1 MEFRPILSTL
11 ARHKTA
17 ATLIVVEIALT
28 CAIICNSLFM
38 IGDRVS
44 QINEP
49 SGIAENELLRIQLV
63 SSGSDD
69 NATARTRTDLA
80 ALRAIPGVKDATVV
94 NQVPFVNSS
103 WNSGVRLTAEQQQ
116 STLVATTYMADEHF
130 LSTFGSRLIAG
141 RGFNSDEFL
150 NFEAVDKSAEPVGI
164 PVAIITRRMA
174 ERLYPGVPVAQAVGK
189 VFYSWGDTPTRVI
202 GILDHLVR
210 PSLQGGP
217 SARED
222 TMVFPLRA
230 HYNLGGNY
238 VVRASA
244 ERRDEVL
251 KAAVAALRANSNDRI
266 IIDENTKSFEALR
279 NEFYQAPRSMA
290 WLLGAVCVG
299 LLLITALGIVGLAS
313 FWVQQRTK
321 QIGIRRA
328 LGATR
333 GQILRYFQ
341 IENFLIA
348 SIGIVLGMLLAFA
361 LNQLLMGK
369 YELPRLPLAYLPAG
383 ALILWLLGQL
393 AVLGPARRA
402 AQVPPAIAT
411 RSA

>member
-222 TMVFPLRA
+222 TIVFPLRA

-251 KAAVAALRANSNDRI
+251 KAAVAALRANGNDRI

-299 LLLITALGIVGLAS
+299 LLLITALGIVDPAAA
-313 FWVQQRTK
+313 WTVQPQ
-321 QIGIRRA
+321 A
-328 LGATR
+328 LHS
-333 GQILRYFQ
+333 Q
-341 IENFLIA
+341 
-348 SIGIVLGMLLAFA
+348 
-361 LNQLLMGK
+361 GK
-369 YELPRLPLAYLPAG
+369 HTPFSGYELPACVRATLVG
-383 ALILWLLGQL
+383 GQL
-393 AVLGPARRA
+393 AFER
-402 AQVPPAIAT
+402 
-411 RSA
+411 